1 MKDGDRRDEEAREGD
16 GFVRRDA
23 IWERFLFMALFLFLF
38 AIGEIL
44 LWAVTIG
51 QFVWMLF
58 NRGRPNDNIAEFG
71 ARLGVWLKRV
81 ALYQS
86 GTTDEKPFPWR
97 EID

>member
-1 MKDGDRRDEEAREGD
+1 MADHNQSAGED

-23 IWERFLFMALFLFLF
+23 IWERFLFMALFLVLF
-38 AIGEIL
+38 AIAETL
-44 LWAVTIG
+44 LWAIAIA
-51 QFVWMLF
+51 QFLWMAV
-58 NRGRPNDNIAEFG
+58 NRGRPNENIAEFG

>member
-1 MKDGDRRDEEAREGD
+1 MEDDDD
-16 GFVRRDA
+16 GFVRRDPILA
-23 IWERFLFMALFLFLF
+23 RLLYMIIFLALF
-38 AIGEIL
+38 
-44 LWAVTIG
+44 AVAETLMWFISVG
-51 QFVWMLF
+51 QFLWMAF
-58 NRGRPNDNIAEFG
+58 NGGQANENLAEFG